1 MRLLRLMKRRPR
13 VESWDAPTLITLGKK
28 EEPALEF
35 EKEHTN
41 EVGGQYG
48 VLKTK

>member
-1 MRLLRLMKRRPR
+1 MMKRRLR
-13 VESWDAPTLITLGKK
+13 VESWDTPALISLGKK

-35 EKEHTN
+35 EKEHTS
-41 EVGGQYG
+41 EVGGLYG